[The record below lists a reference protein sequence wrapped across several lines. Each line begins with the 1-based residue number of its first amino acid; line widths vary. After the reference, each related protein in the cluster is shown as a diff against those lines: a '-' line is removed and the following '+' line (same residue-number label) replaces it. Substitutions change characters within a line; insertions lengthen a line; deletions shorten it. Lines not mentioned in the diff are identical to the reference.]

1 MPGGEHVRA
10 VALHMLEQR
19 AEFDHF
25 VAEHAWARR
34 FSVLVCRDEVG
45 DDCFLKLL
53 GEIDRCMAQPYRICD
68 CARVGNITLCLC
80 FAFALA
86 GAAELHCRAEAVI
99 ALLPQQQRRDGGIHP
114 AAHCHGNCRSCGGG
128 RAF

>member
-1 MPGGEHVRA
+1 
-10 VALHMLEQR
+10 MLEQR

-34 FSVLVCRDEVG
+34 FAMLVCRYKVG
-45 DDCFLKLL
+45 DDSLLKPL
-53 GEIDRCMAQPYRICD
+53 GEIDGDVTDADRLCGRAGIGD
-68 CARVGNITLCLC
+68 ITLCLC